1 MTARIHRRA
10 AALLVAALTASG
22 CSAAGSGTPKQGDGA
37 AEAVSPTVVS
47 IGTAAE
53 SRGPAAP
60 VAEAKSGGIV
70 TVLQTAD
77 FKHLDPAMVYAT
89 NASTASQLFTR
100 CLTRYKQVGGKA
112 VLVGDLATD
121 TGTPSDGGRTWSFTL
136 KDGLKFDD
144 GSDVT
149 AEQVKYGIE
158 RSYDKSRTGGPNY
171 VQTWLS
177 GADYANVYPGPSG
190 GASLPDSV
198 LEAKGKSL
206 VFHLKEAHADFPF
219 AVAWPSTAPV
229 QQGKDGKDY
238 DRAPQSTGPYRIVRH
253 DDTSMVLERNQYWD
267 PATDPLRHNY
277 PDGWKFEFGV
287 QSQQTSQR
295 IAAQS
300 GTDKNAL
307 SLTTQIDA
315 SFVPQSQTD
324 PDLKARTVSGMTPYV
339 RYFNIN
345 TARVT
350 DLEVRK
356 ALYTAFPKQQLRQI
370 YGGSSYGEIATTI
383 LSPATIGYQ
392 GYDPFPGLALSG
404 DPGAAKQI
412 LDKAG
417 KTGTKIVYA
426 YSQDESGEKG
436 ALLIS
441 AALAKAGFDVVKKP
455 IEASSYLDA
464 IIKKD
469 NGFDL
474 YTGGWSADWPSGA
487 GTIPA
492 LFKSSNADGSYNYSK
507 LADPAVDAEIQRIN
521 QLADIAEQGKAWAAL
536 DKKIMEQVP
545 VIPFVDT
552 RSTLLV
558 GSNIGGAYIGSTSS
572 ALSPLD
578 IYLKSVD

>member
-1 MTARIHRRA
+1 MTRRTHRRA
-10 AALLVAALTASG
+10 AALLVAALTASA
-22 CSAAGSGTPKQGDGA
+22 CSAAGGGTPKQDA
-37 AEAVSPTVVS
+37 AKPEAISPTVVS
-47 IGTAAE
+47 IGTTAD
-53 SRGPAAP
+53 SKGPAAP
-60 VAEAKSGGIV
+60 LAEAKKGGTV

-100 CLTRYKQVGGKA
+100 CLTRYKQVDGRA
-112 VLVGDLATD
+112 ILVGDLATD
-121 TGTPSDGGRTWSFTL
+121 TGTTTDNGKTWTFTL

-144 GSDVT
+144 GTQVT

-158 RSYDKSRTGGPNY
+158 RSYDKTKTGGPNY

-177 GADYANVYPGPSG
+177 GPDYAKTYPGPSG
-190 GASLPDSV
+190 GSLPDSI
-198 LEAKGKSL
+198 LEAKGKTL

-229 QQGKDGKDY
+229 QQSKDGRDY
-238 DRAPQSTGPYRIVRH
+238 DRLPQSTGPYKIASH
-253 DDTSMVLERNQYWD
+253 SDTAMILERNPYWD

-300 GTDKNAL
+300 GSDRNAL
-307 SLTTQIDA
+307 TLTTQIDA

-345 TARVT
+345 TTRIT

-356 ALYTAFPKQQLRQI
+356 ALYTAFPKQQLRQV
-370 YGGSSYGEIATTI
+370 YGGSTYGEIATTI

-392 GYDPFPGLALSG
+392 AYNPFPELPATG
-404 DPGAAKQI
+404 DPAAAKAI

-426 YSQDESGEKG
+426 YAQDDIGEKG
-436 ALLIS
+436 ALLIA
-441 AALAKAGFDVVKKP
+441 AALQKAGFDVVKKP
-455 IEASSYLDA
+455 IDATSYLDA

-474 YTGGWSADWPSGA
+474 YTGGWSSDWPSGA

-492 LFKSSNADGSYNYSK
+492 LFQSSNADGSYNYSK
-507 LADPAVDAEIQRIN
+507 LDDPLIDGEIQRIN
-521 QLADIAEQGKAWAAL
+521 QLPGIIEQGKAWAAL
-536 DKKIMEQVP
+536 DKKIMEKVP
-545 VIPFVDT
+545 VIPFADT

-558 GSNIGGAYIGSTSS
+558 GSNIGGAFIGTTSS
-572 ALSPLD
+572 ALSPLN
-578 IYLKSVD
+578 IYLKSGG